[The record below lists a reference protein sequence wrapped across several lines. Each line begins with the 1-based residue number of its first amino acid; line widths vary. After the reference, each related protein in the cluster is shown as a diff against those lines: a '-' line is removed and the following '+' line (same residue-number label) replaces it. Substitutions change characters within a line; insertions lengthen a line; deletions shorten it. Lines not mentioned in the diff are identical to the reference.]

1 MKHLWYFVVALLSAC
16 SQQNTNS
23 NTTANTVSSSQDNT
37 ALLQCEKGHADSCYA
52 HGLKY
57 SRGTGVKPDM
67 SEALKYFH
75 KACDGNVAVA
85 CSHIGFVHQTAKG
98 VEKNYVI
105 AAEYYEKGCRL
116 GDIRGCNNAG
126 WVYAQEDSPLYHAEK
141 SLQMYQFACEKGDA
155 MACQN
160 TVNHYIRVHNNYL
173 SALPFAE
180 KSCNGNNKEG
190 CRDVGFIHLF
200 MLPTNSK
207 ENNAQKGLLYLQKA
221 CDLNEVMSCGTL
233 GAAYA
238 MNDINGIEQNLNLAK
253 KYLDKACQ
261 LNDKESCNR
270 NDWLTLLDELSIKL
284 SNAKPKKRSLNQLY
298 QDRIEKKQGIPGLME
313 NIQDRWQKIEK
324 TYSFACAKDDS
335 SSCKNTID
343 NKDLSLLENACN
355 NHQKESCRDLGFI
368 YFFSLPE
375 KNPQKA
381 IAYLKDAC
389 DLHDP
394 MSCNTLGIIYIQK
407 DLDGVVQDWSL
418 AQKYLNQACQL
429 RDIESCKQQ
438 ELLPLYQ
445 AKQQFKNYQEVYQD
459 FHQSLQNLQ
468 NTWQEMKEK
477 Q

>member
-1 MKHLWYFVVALLSAC
+1 MALLSAC

-52 HGLKY
+52 HGLRY

-126 WVYAQEDSPLYHAEK
+126 WVYEQEDSPLYHAEK

-238 MNDINGIEQNLNLAK
+238 TKDLDGVVQDLNLAQR
-253 KYLDKACQ
+253 YLDKACQ
-261 LNDKESCNR
+261 LKDKESCFR
-270 NDWLTLLDELSIKL
+270 SKLVPLMEKLSIYPTHEK
-284 SNAKPKKRSLNQLY
+284 SQNRHPINP
-298 QDRIEKKQGIPGLME
+298 EKKHGLHRLME
-313 NIQDRWQKIEK
+313 NIQDKWRKIEK
-324 TYSFACAKDDS
+324 NYPFACAKDDS
-335 SSCKNTID
+335 VPCQNTIKHE
-343 NKDLSLLENACN
+343 NLSILENACN
-355 NHQKESCRDLGFI
+355 NHQKESCRDLGLV

-381 IAYLKDAC
+381 IAYLKEAC